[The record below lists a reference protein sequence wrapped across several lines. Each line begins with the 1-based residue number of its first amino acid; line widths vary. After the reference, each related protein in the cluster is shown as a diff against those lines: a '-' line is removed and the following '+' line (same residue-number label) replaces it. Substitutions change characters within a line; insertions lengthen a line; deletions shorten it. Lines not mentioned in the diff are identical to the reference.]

1 MAWPAPP
8 DGGHAHNPS
17 LSNRARGPS
26 ARSRNTPGTRSMTL
40 AVEVWRR
47 SMMRADV
54 NQPLCPNLTNQAPPG
69 IQSEIQSHCLHCW
82 SLLHSLAF
90 DSCFLGLGYAVKW
103 VDTIIHIIDRDWT
116 RFSVTNEEMP
126 RLKKT
131 RRHWCAIKCTVLSL
145 MMVEASPHSGSGHRE
160 PARAFAP
167 PILHPPL
174 PPCRAWYAMDV

>member
-1 MAWPAPP
+1 MRKNYDTSSRTMKKKYDASRCEPTPLP
-8 DGGHAHNPS
+8 QPTKHR
-17 LSNRARGPS
+17 RAFRVRFKVIACTAG
-26 ARSRNTPGTRSMTL
+26 
-40 AVEVWRR
+40 
-47 SMMRADV
+47 
-54 NQPLCPNLTNQAPPG
+54 
-69 IQSEIQSHCLHCW
+69 W
-82 SLLHSLAF
+82 SLLHSVAF
-90 DSCFLGLGYAVKW
+90 DSCFSGLGYDGKW

-126 RLKKT
+126 SLKKT

-174 PPCRAWYAMDV
+174 LCHRAELDTQWMCESNVIVMPLYVAR